1 MRIRDWSSDGCS
13 ADLARYRQLGAG
25 GQQAFRQGRVGM
37 GEGRGIVEPDQACH
51 EGSCLFRKRVRYVV
65 MMEGECAGF
74 TVGNVMLRSE
84 ERRVGKEGVRTCRS
98 RWGPDH

>member
-1 MRIRDWSSDGCS
+1 
-13 ADLARYRQLGAG
+13 
-25 GQQAFRQGRVGM
+25 M

-74 TVGNVMLRSE
+74 TVGNVMLQGGDNGANGQFRPWNVIHAAEGGLEAFGTGVQLFRSE
-84 ERRVGKEGVRTCRS
+84 ERRVGKECVSTCRS
-98 RWGPDH
+98 RWAPYH